1 MRWLFFCLPSV
12 SRALGTL
19 FLLISHPP
27 PPDIPAQNEKRF
39 LIYIFK
45 QRGSYPTLHSLCPMV
60 NKVFF
65 SQNRKREGGDG
76 EGDADSP
83 PTHPII
89 ASRPPFLLLLLTH
102 SSLIKVKFELLLLET
117 KVRTRMNPLPRRK
130 IPYYSILSPPA
141 FSRFQIYLIFD
152 INLFLLFLLRRGG
165 APRCR

>member
-1 MRWLFFCLPSV
+1 MVVFLFAQCIPCAGHPIF
-12 SRALGTL
+12 TN
-19 FLLISHPP
+19 FTPP

-39 LIYIFK
+39 LIYLFK

-76 EGDADSP
+76 EGGADSL

-89 ASRPPFLLLLLTH
+89 ASRPPFLLLLLTN
-102 SSLIKVKFELLLLET
+102 SSLIKGKFELLLET

-141 FSRFQIYLIFD
+141 FSRFQTYLIFD
-152 INLFLLFLLRRGG
+152 INLFLLLVLRRGV